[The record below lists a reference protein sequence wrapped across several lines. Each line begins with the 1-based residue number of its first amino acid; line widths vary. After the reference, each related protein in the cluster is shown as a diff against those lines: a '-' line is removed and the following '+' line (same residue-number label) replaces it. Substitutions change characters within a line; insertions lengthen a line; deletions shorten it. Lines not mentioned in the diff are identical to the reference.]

1 MKRRFLT
8 ITTLCFMLLFV
19 ITACNG
25 SERVPTDPSQQLE
38 VEAGEEFTIV
48 VDSNVTTGFEWRLV
62 ENTPDEAVAEFVS
75 QDYEPDEPITTGSG
89 GVDIWTFRAVA
100 PGETEIKLGHFPPDG
115 SDEPHT
121 VNTYSVIVR

>member
-1 MKRRFLT
+1 MKRRLLT
-8 ITTLCFMLLFV
+8 MTGLCLMLLLV
-19 ITACNG
+19 MSACNG
-25 SERVPTDPSQQLE
+25 GERIPTDPSQPIE

-62 ENTPDEAVAEFVS
+62 EDTPNEAVVEFVS
-75 QDYEPDEPITTGSG
+75 QEYEPDEPITTGSG

-121 VNTYSVIVR
+121 VHTYAVVVR